1 MILSREVWADAIGR
15 YAEDP
20 FNPEV
25 HREYRPTPFGPECI
39 AITGTQQAYMDFIGC
54 LVWVQY
60 AQTPVRALRELRS
73 LVEATRVWP
82 APHTTDPEV
91 VVWYIPNVRVQKEE
105 AAA

>member
-1 MILSREVWADAIGR
+1 MILSSQIWADATGR

-25 HREYRPTPFGPECI
+25 FREYRPTPFGPECI
-39 AITGTQQAYMDFIGC
+39 AITGTQQNYLDFIEC

-60 AQTPVRALRELRS
+60 ATTPILALQEMRS
-73 LVEATRVWP
+73 LIEATRIWP
-82 APHTTDPEV
+82 APHTNDPEV
-91 VVWYIPNVRVQKEE
+91 VVWYIPSVRVQKE